1 METINCNL
9 CGSEEYR
16 VVYSMPD
23 RLYFNDEWFT
33 VVECKSCGLGF
44 VNPRPTYSEIF
55 RYYPPSF
62 YESFEKERVF
72 HQRRYRNQAKFLTG
86 IPMGKDKNILL
97 DVGCA
102 NGDFPRYMQTIG
114 WEVEGVEVSP
124 NSKPISDFKIYN
136 QEFTDIPIHEAYY
149 DAITAWAVLEHVHN
163 PMSYFRKAAEVL
175 KPGGFFV
182 FLVTNFE
189 SISSKNLFR
198 EDLPRHL
205 YFFTEK
211 TVKEYLEK
219 SGLELLRSDYS
230 DQIYS
235 MRPVNWLRY
244 YVYRYLKKH
253 NLKWEDIPLTRI
265 EYFNKNK
272 LNKNLWSNLQYA
284 VSQNP
289 FTLVDIMLMPLF
301 EKYQMLS
308 KSYGIVTYIATKH

>member
-1 METINCNL
+1 MEKVKCNL
-9 CGSEEYR
+9 CGSENHQ
-16 VVYSMPD
+16 VVYLMPD
-23 RLYFNDEWFT
+23 RLYFNDEWFN
-33 VVECKSCGLGF
+33 VVECKDCGLGF
-44 VNPRPTYSEIF
+44 VNPRPAYSEIF

-62 YESFEKERVF
+62 YENFDKERNY
-72 HQRRYRNQAKFLTG
+72 HERRYKAQSKFLSDITKG
-86 IPMGKDKNILL
+86 QEKKILL

-102 NGDFPRYMQTIG
+102 NGDFPRYMQNIG

-124 NSKPISDFKIYN
+124 NSKPISDFKVYN

-219 SGLELLRSDYS
+219 SGFELIRSDYS
-230 DQIYS
+230 DKIYS